1 MKHFE
6 FNTLYIIE
14 SLKEGETKTGQN
26 LYNEMCALKAAQSE
40 FAVLDLRYIPIYSA
54 KEWDECMENI
64 KTECEQQKV
73 LPIIH
78 LEIHGDEDGLEFTN
92 YECKNVDE
100 ICEQFRQINRITGCN
115 LFVTLGVCKGLYVL
129 FGIHMKDLMP
139 YCGAIGSFDE
149 LEDTDIE
156 IRYTE
161 FYRTLFTTFD
171 IYKAYK
177 NLMTVDSDEEP
188 KYRYIPIDEIFY
200 KNYQDYIDK
209 ACTPEAI
216 KDRADKTFYKQED
229 SIKNRNQRRKF
240 ERDFAKEEKRSR
252 LQEYN
257 RFVNIF
263 FDLVNFP
270 QNKERF
276 DIPNDFK
283 ELKERYSKLI
293 V

>member
-26 LYNEMCALKAAQSE
+26 LYTEMCALKAAHGE
-40 FAVLDLRYIPIYSA
+40 LAVLDLRYIPIYSE
-54 KEWDECMENI
+54 KEWDECMESI
-64 KTECEQQKV
+64 MTECEQQKV

-78 LEIHGDEDGLEFTN
+78 LEIHGDKEGLEFTN

-100 ICEQFRQINRITGCN
+100 ISEQFRQINRITGCN
-115 LFVTLGVCKGLYVL
+115 LFVTLGVCQGLYVL
-129 FGIHMKDLMP
+129 FGIRMDELMP

-149 LEDTDIE
+149 LDDTDIE

-161 FYRTLFTTFD
+161 FYKTLFTTFD
-171 IYKAYK
+171 IYQAYK
-177 NLMTVDSDEEP
+177 NLMTAESDEEP

-200 KNYQDYIDK
+200 KNYQDYLNK
-209 ACTPEAI
+209 GCNQEAI
-216 KDRADKTFYKQED
+216 KTRADETFYEQP
-229 SIKNRNQRRKF
+229 SFTKNRQNRRKF
-240 ERDFAKEEKRSR
+240 GRDFAKVEKQKR
-252 LQEYN
+252 LKYYKDA
-257 RFVNIF
+257 VNKF
-263 FDLVNFP
+263 FDLANFP
-270 QNKERF
+270 QNKDRF